1 LPAPDCCRNAPKI
14 VNRMISDDAT
24 STATPKM
31 PSSVM
36 YMTPTRR
43 PIS

>member
-1 LPAPDCCRNAPKI
+1 M
-14 VNRMISDDAT
+14 VNRMIRLDET

-36 YMTPTRR
+36 YKC
-43 PIS
+43 PISRSMP

>member
-1 LPAPDCCRNAPKI
+1 M
-14 VNRMISDDAT
+14 VNRMISDEAT
-24 STATPKM
+24 SMATPKM

-36 YMTPTRR
+36 YITPTRR

>member
-1 LPAPDCCRNAPKI
+1 
-14 VNRMISDDAT
+14 MISDEDT

-36 YMTPTRR
+36 YMKPTSRAML
-43 PIS
+43 